1 MYASRGLALSLASLF
16 AGRVAHA
23 QYSPYTLD
31 ITYDSTNFFSQ
42 FDFFTDSDPTHGF
55 VEYVDAQTANSLGLA
70 GITAGAVFMGVDDA
84 TKNPP
89 KGRKSVRVTSHQ
101 SFTHGLF
108 IADIAHMPGSI
119 CGAWPA
125 MWMVGPNWP
134 FSGEI
139 DIIEGVNTQTTNS
152 ITLHTGPGLTVSNT
166 GSNPSTQLLN
176 SDCGPNSSNSGCGQ
190 STADN
195 QNYGDGF
202 NAIRG
207 GVYATEW
214 TSDHIAVW
222 FFPRTNIPID
232 ISIGMPNP
240 DGWGLPLAKFT
251 GANGCSLDD
260 YFKNNQ
266 IIFDT
271 TFCGDWAGQAW
282 ASNSECSALAN
293 SCENYVS
300 NNPSAFTEAF
310 WLVNSLSVYN
320 QAPNVTTGV
329 NASLQTSLKRF
340 TA

>member
-1 MYASRGLALSLASLF
+1 MYASRGLALSIVALF
-16 AGRVAHA
+16 AGKGAFA
-23 QYSPYTLD
+23 QYSQYALD
-31 ITYDSTNFFSQ
+31 VTYDATNFFSH
-42 FDFFTDSDPTHGF
+42 FDFYADSDPTHGF

-70 GITAGAVFMGVDDA
+70 GTSIGGVFMGVDY
-84 TKNPP
+84 TTQNPP
-89 KGRKSVRVTSHQ
+89 KGRKSVRVSSQQ

-125 MWMVGPNWP
+125 FWMLGPDWP

-152 ITLHTGPGLTVSNT
+152 ITLHTGPGFSVSNN
-166 GSNPSTQLLN
+166 GSTSSTQLLS
-176 SDCGPNSSNSGCGQ
+176 SDCGPNNSNTGCGQ

-214 TSDHIAVW
+214 TSEHIAVW
-222 FFPRTNIPID
+222 FFPRTNLPLD
-232 ISIGMPNP
+232 ITTGAPNP
-240 DGWGLPLAKFT
+240 DGWGQPLAKFT
-251 GANGCSLDD
+251 GVNGCSIDN

-266 IIFDT
+266 IVFDT

-282 ASNSECSALAN
+282 ASNSECAALADT
-293 SCENYVS
+293 CEDYVS
-300 NNPSAFTEAF
+300 NNPSAFAKAF
-310 WLVNSLSVYN
+310 WLINSVKVYN
-320 QAPNVTTGV
+320 QAPNVATRG
-329 NASLQTSLKRF
+329 NALPKTSPKRF